1 MLSLGFHQSVITP
14 PVLKDMTPSGM
25 GRLLPVLG
33 VIDDLELNLL
43 VLQDGKESAV
53 ICLTDELFITGSEYE
68 TCCTLVEKRLPGAG
82 LILCATHD
90 HSATPVPFGPETDEK
105 RQAIRAPEER
115 VLAAFADCLDAA
127 LTRMTPVEVAAAR
140 IPFPGSPSRNRRTK
154 LSNGAGISAFG
165 AAPMPPPG
173 HKCAGRAGADPTEI
187 DVLAFREPGS
197 SHPKILLTSYA
208 SHIHFYEIPYF
219 NTEAAGAARNA
230 LRRLLPHTHPVY
242 ALSFPGEIAMQSCHP
257 VRGDDDESARVQWQK
272 DSALAYGQAFAE
284 ALLKGL
290 PTLHYAPTGGLRF
303 VRYEEPGPSN
313 EEFILVETLRI
324 GNHAICSV
332 SGEFSLAFEA
342 LLRHQLPCASLLSL
356 GYNRSWVGYVSS
368 ALAFEEGS
376 YETHR
381 GPSDHVPYPTP
392 TTRAKSATTT
402 GDHMIAIA
410 KKQLTSLFP

>member
-1 MLSLGFHQSVITP
+1 
-14 PVLKDMTPSGM
+14 
-25 GRLLPVLG
+25 
-33 VIDDLELNLL
+33 
-43 VLQDGKESAV
+43 
-53 ICLTDELFITGSEYE
+53 
-68 TCCTLVEKRLPGAG
+68 
-82 LILCATHD
+82 
-90 HSATPVPFGPETDEK
+90 
-105 RQAIRAPEER
+105 
-115 VLAAFADCLDAA
+115 
-127 LTRMTPVEVAAAR
+127 
-140 IPFPGSPSRNRRTK
+140 
-154 LSNGAGISAFG
+154 
-165 AAPMPPPG
+165 
-173 HKCAGRAGADPTEI
+173 
-187 DVLAFREPGS
+187 
-197 SHPKILLTSYA
+197 
-208 SHIHFYEIPYF
+208 
-219 NTEAAGAARNA
+219 
-230 LRRLLPHTHPVY
+230 
-242 ALSFPGEIAMQSCHP
+242 MQSCHP

-381 GPSDHVPYPTP
+381 GPSDFCPYPTP